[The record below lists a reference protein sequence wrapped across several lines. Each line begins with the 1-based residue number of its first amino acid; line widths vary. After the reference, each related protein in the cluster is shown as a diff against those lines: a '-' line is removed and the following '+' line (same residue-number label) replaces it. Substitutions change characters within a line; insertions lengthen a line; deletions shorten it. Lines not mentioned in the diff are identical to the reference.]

1 VTILVPSLDWTI
13 DLFGYTQRPL
23 NVYSV
28 TFATVTHACLY
39 VELRILSATVFHYAC
54 VMTSYDCLTRSGF
67 DLEIAI
73 FLAEVSQAAY
83 NDTADLLVWTKAIGL
98 TNVKFFDRGDVQ
110 GFFCSASGVALLAF
124 RGTSNPGQWLR
135 DVRFVPWSHP
145 WGLVHRGFLDGVTAV
160 EADLQGFDSIAKEAE
175 HVWITGHSLGGALAL
190 IAAARSK
197 MKGVNPSLYTYGQP
211 RVGFGNFADRFAIEL
226 PGRLIR
232 FVNQSDIVTRVPPG
246 LLYRHTGIVKRIVRP
261 GLLEMAPTLEA
272 PLSANPQLRGQMEAA
287 RRTVSAPALEA
298 AAAAEAAGVT
308 GPLIIETDPAPLSER
323 EFAELQLALGSADA
337 APPLEG
343 VELEGALPW
352 ISDHAISE
360 YIRLLK
366 DLPR

>member
-1 VTILVPSLDWTI
+1 
-13 DLFGYTQRPL
+13 
-23 NVYSV
+23 
-28 TFATVTHACLY
+28 
-39 VELRILSATVFHYAC
+39 
-54 VMTSYDCLTRSGF
+54 MTRCDCLTRSGF

-83 NDTADLLVWTKAIGL
+83 NDTADLLIWTRAIDL
-98 TNVKFFDRGDVQ
+98 KNVKLFDRGNVQ
-110 GFFCSASGVALLAF
+110 GFFCSAPSVALLAF

-135 DVRFVPWSHP
+135 DVRFIPWSHP
-145 WGLVHRGFLDGVTAV
+145 WGLVHRGFLDGINAV
-160 EADLQGFDSIAKEAE
+160 ETDLQEFDLIAKDAE

-197 MKGVNPSLYTYGQP
+197 MKGVSPSLYTYGQP

-246 LLYRHTGIVKRIVRP
+246 LLYRHTGTVKRIVRP
-261 GLLEMAPTLEA
+261 GVLEMAPGLES
-272 PLSANPQLRGQMEAA
+272 PLSADPQLRSQLEAT
-287 RRTVSAPALEA
+287 RRIVSAPALEA
-298 AAAAEAAGVT
+298 ATAAEAAGLT
-308 GPLIIETDPAPLSER
+308 KPLIIETDLSPLSES
-323 EFAELQLALGSADA
+323 EFTELQLTLGSADA
-337 APPLEG
+337 TPRLEG

-352 ISDHAISE
+352 ISDHAIGA

-366 DLPR
+366 DLPK